1 MRGGALRVA
10 PGKPATHRGLVTG
23 RAPHHAG
30 APRSREPRPRYAGA
44 TPRPDR
50 EQRAR
55 GARMEPRRASAQGS
69 QTAPS
74 CHGRAATA
82 RRGRAKGAKRGRRSR
97 RGRHAAA
104 AQRARREPRLG
115 GLRRELC
122 RGEKRERATP
132 RHGREQAC
140 RAARGLGEGRA
151 RGGGGPR
158 HAGRRGRAEP
168 AARQEEERG
177 VGDEVEGASSPRGRR

>member
-1 MRGGALRVA
+1 MQG
-10 PGKPATHRGLVTG
+10 HHG
-23 RAPHHAG
+23 RASRGRATQGPRRARTESSALGERAWSRAERARKG
-30 APRSREPRPRYAGA
+30 ARPRHRAMAAPRPRAGA
-44 TPRPDR
+44 APRAPNGAEGRAGAGTPRPR
-50 EQRAR
+50 SERA
-55 GARMEPRRASAQGS
+55 G
-69 QTAPS
+69 
-74 CHGRAATA
+74 
-82 RRGRAKGAKRGRRSR
+82 
-97 RGRHAAA
+97 
-104 AQRARREPRLG
+104 EPRLG
-115 GLRRELC
+115 WLRRELC